1 MTAAPDLRSYRI
13 SLPGSGAVWVTA
25 DSRRAACDLAERVW
39 TEHRSILPRGTGLA
53 EILDEY
59 DDSDRA

>member
-1 MTAAPDLRSYRI
+1 MSAPDLRSYRV

-25 DSRRAACDLAERVW
+25 DSRRAACDLAE
-39 TEHRSILPRGTGLA
+39 SILGENSAPPRDGTGPA

-59 DDSDRA
+59 EDGDAA

>member
-1 MTAAPDLRSYRI
+1 MSAPDLRSYRV

-25 DSRRAACDLAERVW
+25 ESRRSACDLAEGIW
-39 TEHRSILPRGTGLA
+39 GENAAPPCDGTGPV

-59 DDSDRA
+59 EDGDAA